1 MFLAFP
7 EVSMHRNPSS
17 LAALALATL
26 GSAAATL
33 SCASTARSPWTAP
46 PEAVSVQHV
55 EVRTVNQGYRR
66 MDAQVLV
73 REVDRPTRAN
83 LDFAAY
89 HANFLIAEPPPEGEA
104 GGGKPRIKPDELF
117 RGVLDADTLTGSIR
131 QTPLKDAERARPMA
145 LAPLAQWLAEK
156 DAKLAEGLEEIS
168 SAVREEGWGLPPGPP
183 LPRAQASEIYLHDP
197 GGGQPRQL
205 WVKVE
210 FAPWWKGITGLPD
223 EDRDGFPE
231 IYGRARGSLF
241 PPAAAALVTDDYAG
255 KPLAAPEVHAWA
267 HKLASYWYPSY
278 NTDLATSGPRWP
290 DDQTEAEVKGAL
302 GDFRVEAP
310 TVVMRGKPEGK
321 AVYNI
326 FLVKGVAPKAASSG
340 SGEALKLTPGRISPE
355 PDRVAEAIRRELKEL
370 GGGSWESWRKQTL
383 PFANVVRKHL
393 RSAPAAIKGLPGQD
407 GFLFYR
413 NSLEYAV
420 GGDLEKQPRKKSPLQ
435 VIVEWKD
442 FLAKQG
448 VDFLFVPVPTKVE
461 VYPDKLD
468 PANAALAGKI
478 VNPFSRKLL
487 LSLTQAGVEV
497 VDLWP
502 LFLAR
507 RQGDGPQIFQRQDT
521 HWTSAGLE
529 LAAAAVGERIK
540 RYPWYR
546 ELQTR
551 ARRYS
556 TLEVPFSRYGDLHSR
571 LREPEKKRFKPE
583 ALVGLRVLNA
593 DGTPYDD
600 DAGSPIVLLG
610 DSFTGVFQ
618 LTDCEHA
625 GVSAHLARNIG
636 YPVDLV
642 MSYGG
647 GPNVRHKLMR
657 RGAEELKAKR
667 LVVWMMTAR
676 DLYNYWEDWEP
687 LAAK

>member
-1 MFLAFP
+1 
-7 EVSMHRNPSS
+7 MHKNPST
-17 LAALALATL
+17 LAALALATM
-26 GSAAATL
+26 T
-33 SCASTARSPWTAP
+33 CASGAARSPWTAP
-46 PEAVSVQHV
+46 PEAVSVEHA
-55 EVRTVNQGYRR
+55 EVRTVNRGYRR
-66 MDAQVLV
+66 QDAQVLV
-73 REVDRPTRAN
+73 REIDRPTRAN

-89 HANFLIAEPPPEGEA
+89 HANFLIAEPPPEGGA
-104 GGGKPRIKPDELF
+104 GGGRPRVNPAELF

-131 QTPLKDAERARPMA
+131 QTPLSDAERARPLA

-156 DAKLAEGLEEIS
+156 DPKLAEGLEEIS
-168 SAVREEGWGLPPGPP
+168 SAVREEPWGLPPGPP
-183 LPRAQASEIYLHDP
+183 LPRQQASEAYLHDP

-210 FAPWWKGITGLPD
+210 FAPWWKGFTDLPD

-231 IYGRARGSLF
+231 IYGRARGALL
-241 PPAAAALVTDDYAG
+241 PPAAAALVSDEYAG
-255 KPLAAPEVHAWA
+255 KPLAAAEVHAWA

-321 AVYNI
+321 AVYNV
-326 FLVKGVAPKAASSG
+326 FLVKGVGPKSAGGGGAG
-340 SGEALKLTPGRISPE
+340 SGAAVKLTPGRISPE
-355 PDRVAEAIRRELKEL
+355 PERVAEAIRRELKEM
-370 GGGSWESWRKQTL
+370 GGGSWEGWRKQVL

-393 RSAPAAIKGLPGQD
+393 RSAPPAIKGLPGLD

-420 GGDLEKQPRKKSPLQ
+420 GGDLERQPRKKSPLA

-468 PANAALAGKI
+468 PANAGLAGKI

-487 LSLTQAGVEV
+487 LSLSEAGVEV

-529 LAAAAVGERIK
+529 LAAAAVAERIK

-551 ARRYS
+551 LQRYS
-556 TLEVPFSRYGDLHSR
+556 VLEVPFARYGDLHSR
-571 LREPEKKRFKPE
+571 LREAEKKRFKPE
-583 ALVGLRVLNA
+583 ALSGLRVLGA
-593 DGTPYDD
+593 GGALYDD
-600 DAGSPIVLLG
+600 DAASPIVLLG
-610 DSFTGVFQ
+610 DSFTAVYQ

-625 GVSAHLARNIG
+625 GVSAHLARAIG

-657 RGAEELKAKR
+657 RGTEDLKAKR

-687 LAAK
+687 LAAGR